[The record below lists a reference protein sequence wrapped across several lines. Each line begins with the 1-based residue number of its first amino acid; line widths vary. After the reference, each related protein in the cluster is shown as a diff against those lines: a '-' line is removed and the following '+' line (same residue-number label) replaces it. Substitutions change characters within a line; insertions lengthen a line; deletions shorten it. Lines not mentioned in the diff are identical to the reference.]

1 MSLNGIS
8 TETAGTPDATKLK
21 RRADKLALAAAK
33 RANVSLPGYRTL
45 HTISSN
51 HSAYVNGNLT
61 SNISGTS
68 SPTVG
73 HPWS

>member
-8 TETAGTPDATKLK
+8 TEVSSTPDATKLL
-21 RRADKLALAAAK
+21 RRTHKLALAQSK
-33 RANVSLPGYRTL
+33 RANVSIPGYRSL
-45 HTISSN
+45 HTISST

-61 SNISGTS
+61 PNISGTS
-68 SPTVG
+68 SPTAG